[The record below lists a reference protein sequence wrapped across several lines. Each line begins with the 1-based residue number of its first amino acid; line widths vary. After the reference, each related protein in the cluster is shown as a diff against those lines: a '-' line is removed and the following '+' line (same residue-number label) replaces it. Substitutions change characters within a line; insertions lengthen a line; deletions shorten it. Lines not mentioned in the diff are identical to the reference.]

1 MIMKILSR
9 ELLRTLYQTIFH
21 RLVNVENVQEKMFV
35 YVKNINYLVAS
46 IAAVSLI
53 LVKIL
58 MSKIFIHVV

>member
-9 ELLRTLYQTIFH
+9 ELLRTLCQTIFH
-21 RLVNVENVQEKMFV
+21 CLVNVENVQEKMFV
-35 YVKNINYLVAS
+35 YVENINYLVAS